1 MPLGGFATSR
11 SPLAAVAARGAED
24 NINDSSVAVMDVIL
38 ELQCLYLV
46 SLLLRATDTISLA
59 IRDLETFVYSP
70 LRGNIL
76 GRAFLCGSAWAL
88 YRALVRPEGRA
99 FLSEYGEPKTL
110 HQAEPGTKS
119 PAQLISTSDADEPPQ
134 KCVKARS
141 RLQPDKPSEDL
152 P

>member
-1 MPLGGFATSR
+1 MFLF
-11 SPLAAVAARGAED
+11 
-24 NINDSSVAVMDVIL
+24 
-38 ELQCLYLV
+38 
-46 SLLLRATDTISLA
+46 SLLLRVVDIISLA
-59 IRDLETFVYSP
+59 IWDFDTHLFPP

-76 GRAFLCGSAWAL
+76 SRASLCVSARAL

-141 RLQPDKPSEDL
+141 
-152 P
+152 